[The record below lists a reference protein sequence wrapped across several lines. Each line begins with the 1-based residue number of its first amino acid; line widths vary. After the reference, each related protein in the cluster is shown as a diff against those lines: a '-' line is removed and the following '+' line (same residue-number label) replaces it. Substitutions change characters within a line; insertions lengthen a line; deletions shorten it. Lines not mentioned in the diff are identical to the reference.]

1 MLSCFWPV
9 NFQNRRRK
17 KKTEKKRKQ
26 SEQSYW
32 MSVWIRCLPV
42 NMDALHSMLVAIF
55 LLFPFV
61 KSKNIVVLRKVY
73 PKFSLF
79 FCFSIWCFASYALDW
94 DSFCC
99 SCLFVCVSSFVD
111 CCWSSFMNFNHYHYF
126 SNASPVKRNAFGV
139 GSRLSAQVSTDFNLS
154 SVSTQ
159 SFYLSCSLSLSHSIS
174 FSLKLN
180 EFHQLVDE

>member
-17 KKTEKKRKQ
+17 EKNRK
-26 SEQSYW
+26 EKETIW
-32 MSVWIRCLPV
+32 AKLLNVGL
-42 NMDALHSMLVAIF
+42 NSMLTCQYGCTAF
-55 LLFPFV
+55 NACRYFSFFPFV

-159 SFYLSCSLSLSHSIS
+159 SFYLSFSLSLAHTLFLFLLS
-174 FSLKLN
+174 
-180 EFHQLVDE
+180 